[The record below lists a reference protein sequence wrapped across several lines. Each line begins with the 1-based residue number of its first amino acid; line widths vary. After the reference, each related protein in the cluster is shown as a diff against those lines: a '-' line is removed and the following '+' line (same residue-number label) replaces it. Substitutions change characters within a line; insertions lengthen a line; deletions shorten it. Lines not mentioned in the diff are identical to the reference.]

1 MREFLTVGVSV
12 IMSDI
17 DVVYLQ
23 NPFDHLHRD
32 ADIEGT
38 TDGCAAASVGSDGMG
53 RIVRVGGVS

>member
-1 MREFLTVGVSV
+1 MGVSV

-38 TDGCAAASVGSDGMG
+38 TDGCAAASAGSDGTG
-53 RIVRVGGVS
+53 RIVRMGGVF